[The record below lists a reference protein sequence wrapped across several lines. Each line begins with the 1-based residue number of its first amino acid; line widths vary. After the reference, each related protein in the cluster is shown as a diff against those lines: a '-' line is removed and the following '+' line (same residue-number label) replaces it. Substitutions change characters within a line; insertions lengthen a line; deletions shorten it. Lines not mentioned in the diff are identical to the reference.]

1 MKKILHSDNAPAAIG
16 PYVQGV
22 DLGNL
27 VFTSGQIPL
36 NPRTGEVPASIE
48 LQTQQSLEN
57 VQAVLAAANLTM
69 GDIIKTTVFV
79 TDLGQFAQINQV
91 YSDFFAKEGVSQFP
105 ARSCVQVARL
115 PKDVG
120 IEIEAIAVRTA
131 QR

>member
-57 VQAVLAAANLTM
+57 VQAVLTAANLTM
-69 GDIIKTTVFV
+69 ADIIKTTVFV

-91 YSDFFAKEGVSQFP
+91 YSDFFAKAGVSQFP

-120 IEIEAIAVRTA
+120 IEIEAIAVRAA
-131 QR
+131 QN

>member
-48 LQTQQSLEN
+48 QQTQQSLEN

-69 GDIIKTTVFV
+69 ADIIKTTVFV
-79 TDLGQFAQINQV
+79 TDLGQFSQINQV
-91 YSDFFAKEGVSQFP
+91 YSDFFTKEGIDQFP

-120 IEIEAIAVRTA
+120 IEIEAIALRAT